1 MEMHQIRYFLAVSET
16 LSFTR
21 AAERCRVSQPTLTAA
36 IQKLEKELGGSLLLR
51 ERSGSKLTPLGR
63 SILPRLRRIENEQQS
78 VSLIAENHRKL
89 KQVPLRIGVLRTFG
103 PVRLSVEMATF
114 RAVAPGVEVE
124 LHFDSREALLHKLE
138 EAEVDLLLASL
149 LPTRDMPGWCVV
161 APLYEE
167 RYVVVVPPGHRL
179 AEHEFIRLADVAE
192 ESYIDRPACELREQ
206 VVSLCSSRQ
215 VSLYASYRTEREEW
229 VQHLVA
235 AGVGIAFMPE
245 HSVLPGLGTVVRPLV
260 DPELRRTVCLMRS
273 VDRGGPPAAK
283 LFWRTLLAAR
293 EPTKQGG

>member
-36 IQKLEKELGGSLLLR
+36 IQKLEKELGGALLLR
-51 ERSGSKLTPLGR
+51 ERTGSKLTPLGR
-63 SILPRLRRIENEQQS
+63 SILPRLRRIEDEQQS

-89 KQVPLRIGVLRTFG
+89 KQVPLRIGVLRTLG
-103 PVRLSVEMATF
+103 PARLSAQLATF
-114 RAVAPGVEVE
+114 RAAAPGVEVE
-124 LHFDSREALLHKLE
+124 LDFDTREALLQKLE

-149 LPTRDMPGWCVV
+149 IPTRDTPGWCVV

-167 RYVVVVPPGHRL
+167 RYVVVLPSDHRL
-179 AEHEFIRLADVAE
+179 TEQETIRLADVAE
-192 ESYIDRPACELREQ
+192 EAYIDRPVCELRDQ
-206 VVSLCSSRQ
+206 IVALCTSSQ

-235 AGVGIAFMPE
+235 AGVGLAFMPE
-245 HSVLPGLGTVVRPLV
+245 HSVLPGLGTVRPLV

-273 VDRGGPPAAK
+273 ADRGGTAAAK

-293 EPTKQGG
+293 EPARQGG